1 MDYYQKYLK
10 YKSKYIDLKNQY
22 GGLSEEQQ
30 TNFDQFYS
38 EIFTD
43 IELEESKF
51 ITYEKIVERATND
64 EILDKLII
72 LIREIFLEGTN
83 GQFNFTLLNDSKVPS
98 EYYQNIELLLEH
110 CKEIQTFLQKTLEV
124 HDITKTLLIIPGDS
138 PSYFMYII
146 QIMYPDFYN
155 NLNIIFIPISK
166 LRNTERVQ
174 QYIRPIIDTEFS
186 NNTNLNKIFIID
198 YSESGCSSFK
208 YLYDI
213 IEYKTKEIYFI
224 DLNYFFPYK
233 DTFVD
238 FVDFDTYTTVEEIIP
253 AEKDFFSCDGNEY
266 TIPYIERYL
275 YPYKIDSQLEYPIG
289 FPEKL
294 QNNIKILRF
303 FSDDKEGTFGKH
315 IRCQFSNKMEEGGL
329 VINPNNI
336 KLCDLFRLFIYYYV
350 NKKDLLNEKTRIYL
364 ESLTV

>member
-10 YKSKYIDLKNQY
+10 YKSKYLRLKNQY
-22 GGLSEEQQ
+22 GGMTEEAQ
-30 TNFDQFYS
+30 TIFNQFYS
-38 EIFTD
+38 KIFRG
-43 IELEESKF
+43 IELEEDKF
-51 ITYEKIVERATND
+51 ITYEKIVERSTND
-64 EILDKLII
+64 EILDRLII
-72 LIREIFLEGTN
+72 IIRKIFLKGTN
-83 GQFNFTLLNDSKVPS
+83 GELKFTLLNDSKVPS

-110 CKEIQTFLQKTLEV
+110 CKEIHIFLQKTLKV
-124 HDITKTLLIIPGDS
+124 HDISKTLLIIPGDS

-146 QIMYPDFYN
+146 QIMYPEFYN

-186 NNTNLNKIFIID
+186 KNTNLNKIIIID
-198 YSESGCSSFK
+198 YAESGCSSFK

-224 DLNYFFPYK
+224 DLNYFFPYE
-233 DTFVD
+233 DTF
-238 FVDFDTYTTVEEIIP
+238 FDFDTDTTVEEIIP
-253 AEKDFFSCDGNEY
+253 AKKDFFLCNGNEY
-266 TIPYIERYL
+266 TIPYIDRYL
-275 YPYKIDSQLEYPIG
+275 YPYEIISPIEYPIG

-303 FSDDKEGTFGKH
+303 FSDDKEGVFGKH
-315 IRCQFSNKMEEGGL
+315 IRCQFSNKIEEGGL

>member
-10 YKSKYIDLKNQY
+10 YKLKYLELKNQH
-22 GGLSEEQQ
+22 GGMTEEAQ
-30 TNFDQFYS
+30 TILNQFYS
-38 EIFTD
+38 EIFTG
-43 IELEESKF
+43 IKLEKNKF
-51 ITYEKIVERATND
+51 ITYDKIIERSTND

-72 LIREIFLEGTN
+72 IIRKIFLEGSN
-83 GQFNFTLLNDSKVPS
+83 GELKFTLLKDSKVTS

-110 CKEIQTFLQKTLEV
+110 CQEIHTFLQKTLDV
-124 HDITKTLLIIPGDS
+124 YDITKTLLIIPGDS

-146 QIMYPDFYN
+146 QIMYPEFYN

-166 LRNTERVQ
+166 LRGNENTQ

-186 NNTNLNKIFIID
+186 KNTNLNKIIIID
-198 YSESGCSSFK
+198 YAESGCSSFK

-224 DLNYFFPYK
+224 DLNYFFPRK
-233 DTFVD
+233 ESFM
-238 FVDFDTYTTVEEIIP
+238 DFDNEKMVDEIIP
-253 AEKDFFSCDGNEY
+253 SKKENFWCDDTEY
-266 TIPYIERYL
+266 FNPYIQRYL
-275 YPYKIDSQLEYPIG
+275 YPYEIISPLEYPIG

-303 FSDDKEGTFGKH
+303 FSDDKEGTFGEH
-315 IRCQFSNKMEEGGL
+315 FRCQFSNKLEEGGL

-336 KLCDLFRLFIYYYV
+336 KLCDLFRLFIYYFV
-350 NKKDLLNEKTRIYL
+350 NKKDLLIEKTRIL
-364 ESLTV
+364 IQ